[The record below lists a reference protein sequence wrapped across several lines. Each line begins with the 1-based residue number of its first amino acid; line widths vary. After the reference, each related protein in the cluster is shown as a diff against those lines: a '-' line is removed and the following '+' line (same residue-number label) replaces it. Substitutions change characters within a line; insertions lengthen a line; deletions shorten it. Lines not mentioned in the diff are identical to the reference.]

1 MIKNLLLLGTGIG
14 LGAVGM
20 LKFVACVFGFRVRH
34 LRKDDGVYEL
44 KGMGKYLIIIN
55 SKREPRKKV
64 DLCFTVDKELFNACF
79 TKDRA

>member
-20 LKFVACVFGFRVRH
+20 LKFVACVFGFRVTH

-44 KGMGKYLIIIN
+44 KGMDKYLIIIN
-55 SKREPRKKV
+55 GKRGPQKKAN
-64 DLCFTVDKELFNACF
+64 LCFTVDKALFDACF
-79 TKDRA
+79 TKDQA